1 MRKRVLIID
10 NHDSFTHNLV
20 SLLKILKTKVSLVQS
35 SEIESA
41 QSLERY
47 KFSHLL
53 IAPGPNSP
61 TDVPLCLEAILHFKH
76 KPILGVCLGYQ
87 CIVQA
92 YGGKIARLQEPK
104 HGKIATITHKKHAL
118 FSKIPKEFD
127 VCLYHSLY
135 AKSLPPC
142 LKSLA
147 KSDEGVEMALT
158 HRHYPTF
165 GVQFHPEAILSTYG
179 KRLIKNWL
187 SLD

>member
-165 GVQFHPEAILSTYG
+165 GVQFHKEAILSQYG
-179 KRLIKNWL
+179 KRLFKNFL
-187 SLD
+187 SL

>member
-1 MRKRVLIID
+1 MKKRVLIIY
-10 NHDSFTHNLV
+10 NHDSFTYNLV
-20 SLLKILKTKVSLVQS
+20 SLLKILKAKVSLVQS
-35 SEIESA
+35 TEIKSA
-41 QSLERY
+41 KSLERFE
-47 KFSHLL
+47 FSHLL

-61 TDVPLCLEAILHFKH
+61 MEVPLCLEAILHFKH

-92 YGGKIARLQEPK
+92 YGGNITRLKEPK
-104 HGKIATITHKKHAL
+104 HGKIATIRHKKHSL
-118 FSKIPKEFD
+118 FSKIPKDFA

-147 KSDEGVEMALT
+147 KSKEGVEMALA
-158 HRHYPTF
+158 HKSYPTF

-179 KRLIKNWL
+179 KKLFKNWL
-187 SLD
+187 SLA